1 MGTATFVLWLLGLI
15 LLCAGCSPTVPETKP
30 DVTQTLTPLGEQS
43 IPRVSATPQH
53 TPTEPI
59 RLTPTPTP
67 EPTPAVTLTIVY
79 DNQAYEPE
87 LQGDWG
93 FACLIER
100 GTDTVL
106 FDTGASGALLL
117 DNLAHL
123 GHTPHEID
131 AVILSHAHGDHT
143 GGLTALLDAG
153 AAPTVYLPATFPEA
167 FKRQI
172 EARVPLV
179 QVSEPGE
186 MRPGFFSTGPL
197 GTAIPEQALAMQ
209 TPAGLVIVTGCAHPG
224 VDLLAQQALVT
235 TGNTEATLLL
245 GGFHLSGASTQEVDR
260 IITALQAL
268 GVQRV
273 APCHCT
279 GTQAQRRF
287 AAAYGTDYHSVGAG
301 WTLTLT
307 SEPEAGP

>member
-1 MGTATFVLWLLGLI
+1 MEMATFVLWLLGLI
-15 LLCAGCSPTVPETKP
+15 LLCAGCSPAAPETTP
-30 DVTQTLTPLGEQS
+30 DLTQIPTPIREQLTLHASVTPS
-43 IPRVSATPQH
+43 PA
-53 TPTEPI
+53 PTGPV
-59 RLTPTPTP
+59 RLTPSPKP
-67 EPTPAVTLTIVY
+67 EQSPAVTLTIVY

-87 LQGDWG
+87 LRGDWG

-100 GTDTVL
+100 STDTVL

-117 DNLAHL
+117 DNLASL
-123 GHTPHEID
+123 GHTPQEID
-131 AVILSHAHGDHT
+131 AVVLSHAHKDHT

-153 AAPTVYLPATFPEA
+153 AVPTVYLPATFPEA

-172 EARVPLV
+172 EARASLV

-186 MRPGFFSTGPL
+186 LRPGFFSTGPL
-197 GTAIPEQALAMQ
+197 GTSIPEQALAVQ
-209 TPAGLVIVTGCAHPG
+209 TPAGPVVVTGCAHPG
-224 VDLLAQQALVT
+224 VELLAQQALAAVD
-235 TGNTEATLLL
+235 GKGATLLI
-245 GGFHLSGASTQEVDR
+245 GGLHLDSTSAQEVDR

-279 GTQAQRRF
+279 GTQAQHRF
-287 AAAYGTDYHSVGAG
+287 AAAYGTDYHSVRAG